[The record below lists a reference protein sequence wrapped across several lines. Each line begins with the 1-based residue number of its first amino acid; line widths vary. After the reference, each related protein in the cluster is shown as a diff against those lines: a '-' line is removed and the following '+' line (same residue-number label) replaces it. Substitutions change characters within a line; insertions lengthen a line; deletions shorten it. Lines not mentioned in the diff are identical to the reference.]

1 MPGLLADLFPLQL
14 LEWAARALRLITP
27 GKQER
32 TKLVL
37 HPRELSHE
45 SVLFDG
51 KPIPGGQP
59 HDALLLKRD
68 DTILDPETVAAHTVG
83 QHHVGEESVTDN
95 GDLAGVGDT
104 SLRMIPKI
112 LHDLG
117 ATARFLGL
125 VGEHIDSCGLFKL

>member
-1 MPGLLADLFPLQL
+1 MPWLLADLFPLQL
-14 LEWAARALRLITP
+14 LEWAAWVLRLITP
-27 GKQER
+27 GKQEW

-37 HPRELSHE
+37 HPRELRHE
-45 SVLFDG
+45 SVLFDR

-68 DTILDPETVAAHTVG
+68 DTILDPDTIAAHTVG
-83 QHHVGEESVTDN
+83 KHHVGEESVTDN

-117 ATARFLGL
+117 TTARFFGL
-125 VGEHIDSCGLFKL
+125 MGEHLHSCGLLKL